1 MQKGLFALAA
11 VSETNDFVQAEIGVA
26 AFFHAFDI
34 AGADAVIFESNELFD
49 AGVVVSEFLELPDK
63 AGTDAVIFHTECD
76 PIVECRAVVAGGDEF
91 TDVLWVDPMIFRA

>member
-1 MQKGLFALAA
+1 MQEGPFAMQKGLFALAA

-26 AFFHAFDI
+26 AFFHALDI
-34 AGADAVIFESNELFD
+34 AGA
-49 AGVVVSEFLELPDK
+49 
-63 AGTDAVIFHTECD
+63 DAVIFHTECD